1 MLEGWSS
8 VSSLKAAR
16 GVGRAPVDCCFL
28 AGPLVGA
35 GLALEELVDFMSS
48 AVLLVAFFASESEL
62 WRVVL
67 LSAEEAGVIESF
79 ASLLPSEDESDE
91 ESSELESDSGSGVLV
106 AVLRAFLSS
115 FLVVPFSDSDEES
128 EEELE
133 SDEDELSS
141 LEESDSD
148 SEESLLS
155 LSEESESD
163 DDESDS
169 DEDFSAMEDTFG
181 FFVMATFFSDSESD
195 SELDSALR
203 FKPPAD
209 LGAGAGAGAFSS
221 SSSSSASLSE
231 LEEVEEDDEL
241 EEEDDPEGFFFCVFG
256 ASLIS
261 TSESLASSELLSL
274 SSLLELPELL
284 DELGL
289 ADRFTFVSFFWPSH
303 VLKSSSNEGTFAG
316 SFDWLVAFPACSLAR
331 AALVLE

>member
-1 MLEGWSS
+1 MLEGWSLAC
-8 VSSLKAAR
+8 SLRAAR
-16 GVGRAPVDCCFL
+16 GVGRAPVDCLL

-48 AVLLVAFFASESEL
+48 VVLLGAFFASVSEL

-67 LSAEEAGVIESF
+67 LSAEEAGVTESF
-79 ASLLPSEDESDE
+79 ASLLSSEDESDE

-106 AVLRAFLSS
+106 AAFRAFLSS

-169 DEDFSAMEDTFG
+169 DEDFSAFEDTFA
-181 FFVMATFFSDSESD
+181 FFVMGAFFSDSESD

-231 LEEVEEDDEL
+231 LEEAEDDEL
-241 EEEDDPEGFFFCVFG
+241 EDEDDPEDFFFCVFG
-256 ASLIS
+256 TSFIS

-274 SSLLELPELL
+274 SSLLLELPELL

-303 VLKSSSNEGTFAG
+303 VLKSSSNEGTFVG